1 VSWKGLTYK
10 GTERLRSRE
19 WNTMLDALNEL
30 YGFLTDG
37 QHDINVD
44 EIYANMGVFNKR
56 INCEGKP
63 VILDGDPISI
73 YQFYDLAKQQIQEA
87 IDKSALP
94 GKLDQ
99 IYGKLPSKDDVTG
112 AINNA
117 NVTGIC
123 DLIRE
128 YTKRSAEATEAQQ
141 PKLDLMVEYTRQTS
155 EVLLKV
161 KMDEY
166 GNVGVRISEPID
178 EYGRVQIGPPT
189 ELLEEYKSAMN
200 SGSIAAADNTTG
212 FSLTLYKGGRPNVNV
227 YYKLGGAGN
236 VYLKVSRDGSTWRTI
251 KTYTLSASGEG
262 WDAPPPIAYPYVKLE
277 TDATGIDVEF
287 EITASR

>member
-1 VSWKGLTYK
+1 VSWRGLRYK
-10 GTERLRSRE
+10 GTERLLSRE
-19 WNTMLDALNEL
+19 WNTAVDALNDL
-30 YGFLTDG
+30 YGFLTSG
-37 QHDINVD
+37 QQDINVKSISA
-44 EIYANMGVFNKR
+44 IYGDFDTR
-56 INCEGKP
+56 INCEGRP

-73 YQFYDLAKQQIQEA
+73 YQFYDLAKQQITEA
-87 IDKSALP
+87 IDKSTLP

-178 EYGRVQIGPPT
+178 EYGRVQVSPPT
-189 ELLEEYKSAMN
+189 ELLEEYKPAMN

-227 YYKLGGAGN
+227 YYSLGGAGN
-236 VYLKVSRDGSTWRTI
+236 VYLKVSRDGVTWRTI
-251 KTYTLSASGEG
+251 KTYTLSAEGEG

>member
-1 VSWKGLTYK
+1 MSWRGLRYK
-10 GTERLRSRE
+10 GTERLLSRE
-19 WNTMLDALNEL
+19 WNANVDALNDL
-30 YGFLTDG
+30 YGWLTSG
-37 QHDINVD
+37 QQDINVKSISA
-44 EIYANMGVFNKR
+44 IYGDFDTR
-56 INCEGKP
+56 INCEGRP

-73 YQFYDLAKQQIQEA
+73 YQFYDLAKQQITEA
-87 IDKSALP
+87 IDKSALT

-141 PKLDLMVEYTRQTS
+141 PKLDLLVEYTGKTS

-178 EYGRVQIGPPT
+178 EYGRVKIGPPT
-189 ELLEEYKSAMN
+189 ELLEEYKPAMN

-227 YYKLGGAGN
+227 YYSLGGAGN
-236 VYLKVSRDGSTWRTI
+236 VYLKVSRDCVTWRTI